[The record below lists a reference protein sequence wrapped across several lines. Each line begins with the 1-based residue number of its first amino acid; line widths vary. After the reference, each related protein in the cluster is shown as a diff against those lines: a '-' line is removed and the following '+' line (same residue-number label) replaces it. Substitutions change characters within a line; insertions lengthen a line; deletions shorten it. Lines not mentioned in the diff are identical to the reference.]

1 MFYDIFITMRFIITE
16 EEKNHIKGLYE
27 VDSKG
32 FNLFTYKD
40 IISNMINKMTSI
52 MENKTTSQW
61 CKNIDSEMTP
71 VFGLVDDLLAKI
83 SADTKKE
90 EGEAIQYLHDT
101 WEDQKRLGLNLL
113 LSLIGRN
120 VSVASE
126 MVEKLLTHL
135 RTKKNGNLLAAMIS
149 DIFGKA
155 KIQQVPACN

>member
-1 MFYDIFITMRFIITE
+1 MA
-16 EEKNHIKGLYE
+16 
-27 VDSKG
+27 
-32 FNLFTYKD
+32 
-40 IISNMINKMTSI
+40 
-52 MENKTTSQW
+52 
-61 CKNIDSEMTP
+61 P
-71 VFGLVDDLLAKI
+71 VFGVVDDLLAKI